1 MSDPDKSTRSVRGQ
15 RGQAGSV
22 AQETARLLDAL
33 FATTAAGSA
42 PAPEAE
48 PDVALDLEPDV
59 APDPELDAAEPLEP
73 CPTCGHRGEATHT
86 EAGSSTGSPTDVCY
100 LCPVCQ
106 LLRVVRAV
114 RPETLDRL
122 AELAGVVT
130 EALRDAAAARWD
142 ETRGSAPPPRTPGT
156 PRTPRTT
163 VEDIPV
169 GEAEDLGSWDEEAP

>member
-1 MSDPDKSTRSVRGQ
+1 M
-15 RGQAGSV
+15 

-33 FATTAAGSA
+33 CATTVALTE

-48 PDVALDLEPDV
+48 PEA
-59 APDPELDAAEPLEP
+59 APDPEPQAAPDPEPEAAEPLEP

-86 EAGSSTGSPTDVCY
+86 GAGSSTGSPADVCH

-106 LLRVVRAV
+106 LLKVVRAV

-122 AELAGVVT
+122 AELAGAVT

-142 ETRGSAPPPRTPGT
+142 DTRGSAPPPQP
-156 PRTPRTT
+156 PRTT